1 MSKQKI
7 YFNEYNLKMGN
18 AIYLPIVS
26 GMLSAYAKQDAEI
39 RDNYDFMP
47 FNFQYEDADTI
58 AQRHVDPSVAAFSAS
73 MWNINLCL
81 RVAQKVK
88 EKYPCCLI
96 VFGGPS
102 VPFIADAFMKDH
114 PFIDIS
120 VRGEG
125 EIRFAEILKE
135 NIRDRN
141 FTKSDG
147 KDFSKIDSISF
158 VGGDGLLHRTQDES
172 QKTKSLEFPSPYTTG
187 EFDYLLKNYDLT
199 FQAIIETNR
208 GCPYN
213 CSFCFWGMGG
223 LSTKYKFFS
232 MESIQETAEWIGENK
247 IPYVFCADSNFG
259 IHKRDLDIS
268 NIFVNI
274 KQKYGFPEKFR
285 VCYAKNSTDTVFEI
299 CSLFHRNNLEK
310 GATLSF
316 QTVDEEVGQNV
327 GRKNIKLDSYKSLQ
341 KKYNEIGIPVYT
353 ELIIGLPGESA
364 DSFIAGIEYILR
376 AGIKNQLFCYF
387 CQVYPNTE
395 LGDPAYQKKY
405 GIKTV
410 SIPLT
415 EIHCTPKNSV
425 LKEYEDII
433 VSTNAM
439 TVDDWKRMAKVSWLA
454 QFLFSMKSAF
464 YIMVL
469 LQKQYDVNFTDIFKL
484 LLSEKRGSY
493 PTFQKINALF
503 ESTLDA
509 MLSGIGKCKVDERF
523 GNIFWDIEEIVFLNI
538 MHESKSQFY
547 NELKIAITEFLLEK
561 QIPFA
566 PTLIDEVFLFNESLI
581 FNPHD
586 NKELYLSFSWNIPE
600 FFDKV
605 FIDDDV
611 QVYLANQSI
620 RIEASQPFD
629 TFYDYAKHVVLY
641 GRKSGNMLRKYNQ
654 I

>member
-1 MSKQKI
+1 MIKRKI

-39 RDNYDFMP
+39 CDNYDIMP

-58 AQRHVDPSVAAFSAS
+58 VQRHVDPDVAAFSAS

-81 RVAQKVK
+81 TVAKKVK
-88 EKYPCCLI
+88 EKHPDCLI

-102 VPFIADAFMKDH
+102 VPFNADTFMNDN

-135 NIRDRN
+135 NLGGR
-141 FTKSDG
+141 
-147 KDFSKIDSISF
+147 DFSKIDAISY
-158 VGGDGLLHRTQDES
+158 VTDEGKLHKTPDELK
-172 QKTKSLEFPSPYTTG
+172 KTKDLDFPSPYTTG
-187 EFDYLLKNYDLT
+187 EFDHLLKNHDLV
-199 FQAIIETNR
+199 FQAIVETNR

-223 LSTKYKFFS
+223 LATKYKFFS
-232 MESIQETAEWIGENK
+232 MESIQETADWIGLNK

-259 IHKRDLDIS
+259 IHKRDLDIADM
-268 NIFVNI
+268 FVQT

-299 CSLFHRNNLEK
+299 CSLFHRNSLEK

-316 QTVDEEVGQNV
+316 QTVNEEVGQNV
-327 GRKNIKLDSYKSLQ
+327 GRKNIKLDAYKSLQ
-341 KKYNEIGIPVYT
+341 KQYNEIGIPVYT

-364 DSFIAGIEYILR
+364 ESFITGIEYILR

-395 LGDPAYQKKY
+395 LADPEYQKRF

-410 SIPLT
+410 SIPMT
-415 EIHCTPKNSV
+415 EIHCTPKDAV

-439 TVDDWKRMAKVSWLA
+439 TVDDWKRMAKISWLA

-469 LQKQYDVNFTDIFKL
+469 LQKQYDINFTDIFNL
-484 LLSEKRGSY
+484 LLSEKRESY

-503 ESTLDA
+503 ESTLDS
-509 MLSGIGKCKVDERF
+509 MLSGVGKCQIDERF
-523 GNIFWDIEEIVFLNI
+523 GNIFWDIEEIIFLST
-538 MHESKSQFY
+538 MHENKSEFY
-547 NELKIAITEFLLEK
+547 SELKSAVTGFLLEK
-561 QIPFA
+561 QIDFA

-581 FNPHD
+581 FNPHQ
-586 NKELYLSFSWNIPE
+586 NKEIDLNFSWNIPD

-611 QVYLANQSI
+611 QACLGSQSI
-620 RIEASQPFD
+620 RIEESEQFESP
-629 TFYDYAKHVVLY
+629 YDYARQVVLY
-641 GRKSGNMLRKYNQ
+641 GRKSGNMLRKYKFD
-654 I
+654 